1 MKKFLVVLALVAFA
15 ATSFAA
21 NFTANGSYR
30 IRMFNQFNDGYKD
43 DVKTRK
49 FDQRFRLKF
58 TADNGEGVKGVV
70 YFEIGD
76 SMWGKSGDGA
86 DQGAD
91 DKVVKVKNAYIQI
104 DKAVSVKAGVFGYVT
119 PGGIILDD
127 DQAGIVLGK
136 KYEDVA
142 VNFVFL
148 RHYDSEAEI
157 DNGTDTIKDE
167 FDTFGLTANFKA
179 AGFKLNPYILYAKA
193 GEDAGA
199 NFVGSYDP
207 DEDETT
213 FSAFGASGTVN
224 GDQTKRFDG
233 ASAYWLGLN
242 LDGKVADIAI
252 TSNLVYGNGKVE
264 FKTSNDV
271 DYKGFVFDVNAGMK
285 VNDIGFN
292 VYGLYGSG
300 ADDDD
305 GAMPVLVPTYCL
317 GPKSV
322 RGGCYG
328 LGSPET
334 KDTAVGQAMVGANVS
349 FKTLPMLS
357 HTLEAAY
364 LMSTDDDQVSDWNLG
379 VVEFY
384 NKYQIAK
391 GTKLELLLAYHMISD
406 DKKTNEEDAYLANF
420 RLQFDF

>member
-58 TADNGEGVKGVV
+58 TADNEDGVKGVV

-91 DKVVKVKNAYIQI
+91 DKVVEVKNAYIEI
-104 DKAVSVKAGVFGYVT
+104 DKALYLKAGVMGFAT
-119 PGGIILDD
+119 PNGIISDD
-127 DQAGIVLGK
+127 DQAGLILGK
-136 KYEDVA
+136 KFGDAA

-148 RHYDSEAEI
+148 RHYDSKAEI

-199 NFVGSYDP
+199 NFVSYDQN
-207 DEDETT
+207 DNKTT
-213 FSAFGASGTVN
+213 FSAFGASGTLK
-224 GDQTKRFDG
+224 GDQTADFDG
-233 ASAYWLGLN
+233 VSAYWLGLN

-264 FKTSNDV
+264 FKRSNDV
-271 DYKGFVFDVNAGMK
+271 DYKGFVFDVNGGMK

-322 RGGCYG
+322 RAGCYG
-328 LGSPET
+328 LGSPHGM
-334 KDTAVGQAMVGANVS
+334 DTAVGQAMAGANVTINS
-349 FKTLPMLS
+349 LPALS
-357 HTLEAAY
+357 HTFEAAY
-364 LMSTDDDQVSDWNLG
+364 LTSTDDDDISDWNLG
-379 VVEFY
+379 VIELY

-391 GTKLELLLAYHMISD
+391 GTKLEFILAYHIVSD
-406 DKKTNEEDAYLANF
+406 DDTDDEENAYLANF

>member
-1 MKKFLVVLALVAFA
+1 
-15 ATSFAA
+15 
-21 NFTANGSYR
+21 
-30 IRMFNQFNDGYKD
+30 
-43 DVKTRK
+43 VKTRK